1 MSRGDEDSENA
12 LKSHTSGIHNTITLG
27 AQKTISLFS
36 SACMCRVPENLRNQ
50 NSSAYTPHLISI
62 GPYHQH
68 IETPMQHIKLYYANN
83 LFLRLTQGTVLP
95 DRKESEK
102 KEFEVLKECVKEMKR
117 LVDDAVKSYPDDVS
131 LNEEMMVV
139 DGCFILELLYKYY
152 GLMKADEKKTI
163 DGGDSGNSKL
173 S

>member
-1 MSRGDEDSENA
+1 
-12 LKSHTSGIHNTITLG
+12 
-27 AQKTISLFS
+27 
-36 SACMCRVPENLRNQ
+36 
-50 NSSAYTPHLISI
+50 
-62 GPYHQH
+62 
-68 IETPMQHIKLYYANN
+68 MQHIKLYYANN

-117 LVDDAVKSYPDDVS
+117 LVDDAAKSYQDDVS

-152 GLMKADEKKTI
+152 GLKKADEKKLI
-163 DGGDSGNSKL
+163 DGGDSGNSKCVPGVSQHFTSYAFL
-173 S
+173 MDMLINSEKDVQVLKDAK